1 MKIHILSDLHL
12 EFQDMPIP
20 DVNADITI
28 IAGDI
33 HLGMKGLRWLRQIKR
48 PVIYILGNHEFYG
61 FNTDTL
67 KRQFNIQKRVR
78 YLENNWAEVN
88 GIKIFGC
95 TLWTDFKLFGD
106 DCFFAYSNAKR
117 FLNDFTFIKDV
128 KMKQWHKDSVASIK
142 KFIKQD
148 GNKVIVTH
156 HAPSIQSVGKRW
168 RTDALT
174 PAFASNLESLI
185 MNSGAKLWI
194 HGHTHESCDYMI
206 GETRVVCN
214 PRGYPQSFNKQ
225 FDPNMVIEV

>member
-61 FNTDTL
+61 FNTDKL

-78 YLENNWAEVN
+78 YLENNWVEVDN
-88 GIKIFGC
+88 IKIFGC

-117 FLNDFTFIKDV
+117 FLNDFNFIKDV

-148 GNKVIVTH
+148 GHKVIVTH

-168 RTDALT
+168 KTDALT
-174 PAFASNLESLI
+174 PAFASNLESII

-194 HGHTHESCDYMI
+194 HGHTHTSYDYMI
-206 GETRVVCN
+206 GETRVICN